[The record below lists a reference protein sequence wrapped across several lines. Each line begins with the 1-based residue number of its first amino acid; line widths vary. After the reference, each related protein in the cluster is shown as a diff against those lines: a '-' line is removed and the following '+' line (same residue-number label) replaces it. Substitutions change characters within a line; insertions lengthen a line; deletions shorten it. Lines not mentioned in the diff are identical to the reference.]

1 MNLPITVLDALV
13 ILLILASAGYA
24 AWKGFLSE
32 TLTIFDWAAAAFG
45 CLYFGPYL
53 IPMMR
58 GLVATPWIAG
68 ALAYAVVFL
77 IIFIPLSFLSHRFSE
92 SVKNS
97 PIGPLD
103 RALGIAFGVVRGLV
117 MVGLTYLAYTYFVP
131 IAEQPRWV
139 RQANTLPMIQSTA
152 DVLVPLVPSRT
163 RGNFRLERDDAVRE
177 DDAIGNLIR
186 DNRDAN
192 RAGTSA
198 GSYGERQAPRGEPPR
213 GEAPRGNDNSPQG
226 RPANSAQKGY
236 GASDRRALDNLLQD
250 GGGNRR

>member
-1 MNLPITVLDALV
+1 MNLPFTVLDAAV

-58 GLVATPWIAG
+58 GLVTTPWVG
-68 ALAYAVVFL
+68 ALLAYAAVFL

-92 SVKNS
+92 TVKNS

-117 MVGLTYLAYTYFVP
+117 AVGLVYLAYTYFVP
-131 IAEQPRWV
+131 VPEQPRWI
-139 RQANTLPMIQSTA
+139 REANTLPMIQSTA
-152 DVLVPLVPSRT
+152 DVLVSLVPNRT
-163 RGNFRLERDDAVRE
+163 RGNFRLERDDSVRD

-186 DNRDAN
+186 DNGAAN
-192 RAGTSA
+192 RAGTDDSRA
-198 GSYGERQAPRGEPPR
+198 NSRGSYGER
-213 GEAPRGNDNSPQG
+213 EAPRGNDNSPQG
-226 RPANSAQKGY
+226 RPANNAEKGY
-236 GASDRRALDNLLQD
+236 GATDRRALDNLLQD

>member
-1 MNLPITVLDALV
+1 MSLPVTVLDIVV

-58 GLVATPWIAG
+58 GLVSTPWIAVL
-68 ALAYAVVFL
+68 LAYAVVFL

-117 MVGLTYLAYTYFVP
+117 AVGLVYLAYTYFVP
-131 IAEQPRWV
+131 VREQAPFV
-139 RQANTLPMIQSTA
+139 REARTLPMIQATGEVILS
-152 DVLVPLVPSRT
+152 LVPGQT
-163 RGNFRLERDDAVRE
+163 RDSFTVERARSSDDPIGELIENGGNPGSA
-177 DDAIGNLIR
+177 ASG
-186 DNRDAN
+186 
-192 RAGTSA
+192 SA
-198 GSYGERQAPRGEPPR
+198 GSYGER
-213 GEAPRGNDNSPQG
+213 EAPPQG
-226 RPANSAQKGY
+226 SPAQNAERGY
-236 GASDRRALDNLLQD
+236 GATDRRALDSLIQS
-250 GGGNRR
+250 GGGNGR

>member
-1 MNLPITVLDALV
+1 MNLPFTLLDALV

-24 AWKGFLSE
+24 AWRGFLSE

-58 GLVATPWIAG
+58 GLVTTPWVAG
-68 ALAYAVVFL
+68 LLAYAVVFL

-117 MVGLTYLAYTYFVP
+117 AVGLVYLAYTYFVP
-131 IAEQPRWV
+131 VPEQPRWIK
-139 RQANTLPMIQSTA
+139 QANTLPMIQSTA
-152 DVLVPLVPSRT
+152 DVLVSLVPSRT
-163 RGNFRLERDDAVRE
+163 RGNFTLDRDAVRE

-186 DNRDAN
+186 ENEGAN
-192 RAGTSA
+192 RQGSSGT
-198 GSYGERQAPRGEPPR
+198 YGERA
-213 GEAPRGNDNSPQG
+213 APRGNDNPPQG
-226 RPANSAQKGY
+226 RPANNAQRGY

-250 GGGNRR
+250 GGGNGR

>member
-1 MNLPITVLDALV
+1 MNLPITLLDALV

-58 GLVATPWIAG
+58 GLVTTPWVAG
-68 ALAYAVVFL
+68 LLAYAVVFL

-117 MVGLTYLAYTYFVP
+117 AVGLVYLAYTYFVP
-131 IAEQPRWV
+131 VPQQPRWIK
-139 RQANTLPMIQSTA
+139 QANTLPMIQSTA
-152 DVLVPLVPSRT
+152 DVLVSLVPSRT
-163 RGNFRLERDDAVRE
+163 RGNFTLDRDDAVRE

-186 DNRDAN
+186 ENEGAN
-192 RAGTSA
+192 RQGSGGT
-198 GSYGERQAPRGEPPR
+198 YGERRAPG
-213 GEAPRGNDNSPQG
+213 GNDNPPQG
-226 RPANSAQKGY
+226 RPANNAQRGY

-250 GGGNRR
+250 GGGNGR

>member
-1 MNLPITVLDALV
+1 MNLPVTVLDVLV
-13 ILLILASAGYA
+13 ILLILVSAGYA

-58 GLVATPWIAG
+58 GLVSTPWVAG
-68 ALAYAVVFL
+68 LLAYAVVFL

-92 SVKNS
+92 TVKHS

-117 MVGLTYLAYTYFVP
+117 AIGLVYLAYTYFVP
-131 IAEQPRWV
+131 VTEQPRWV
-139 RQANTLPMIQSTA
+139 RQAHTLPMIQSTA
-152 DVLVPLVPSRT
+152 DVLVSLVPSRT
-163 RGNFRLERDDAVRE
+163 RGNFRLERDATPRS

-186 DNRDAN
+186 DNGEAN
-192 RAGTSA
+192 RAGSA
-198 GSYGERQAPRGEPPR
+198 GSGGGNAYGER
-213 GEAPRGNDNSPQG
+213 EAPRGNDNPPQG
-226 RPANSAQKGY
+226 RPANNAQKGY
-236 GASDRRALDNLLQD
+236 GASDRRALDSLLQD
-250 GGGNRR
+250 SGGNRR